1 LRISEAGFG
10 VPWITTALNLTA
22 GSQTNLWAGKWRLP
36 MMRPMIFAFA
46 VVALVVVAAGTLR
59 LRSPSIELSA
69 GTAAMPSLQELHT
82 ASGVNTLTVQETE
95 DQALVY
101 PTVVKR

>member
-1 LRISEAGFG
+1 
-10 VPWITTALNLTA
+10 
-22 GSQTNLWAGKWRLP
+22 

-46 VVALVVVAAGTLR
+46 VAALVVVATGTLR
-59 LRSPSIELSA
+59 LRSPSVELSA